1 MEKLLIDKSLYSKLT
16 LLKTAYS
23 FTNRAYLHLSQ
34 DDEHWIVDWKS
45 KDEDILS
52 EEFENELIQQQLR
65 TEVLNKTADIRKIL
79 LARALAS
86 TVLERPENA
95 EERLPAFE
103 DPATNDILESWFE
116 HDNTVC
122 FKYLFI

>member
-116 HDNTVC
+116 HDNTV
-122 FKYLFI
+122 